1 MRIFNNACVQDPI
14 AFEPTIWPSSIRS
27 KATGEVLLFSRPV
40 SMSRYVTPTI
50 RFGSLV
56 FKHQENI
63 DSQLY
68 KAQGPDSVLVGSI
81 PINLS
86 SGQMS
91 TEQDSGSD
99 PDFDNSKDESTLCKT
114 IVSVRHL
121 SIGRLSTPSDQ
132 RSAHPKVPMKNQK
145 TCTSLR

>member
-1 MRIFNNACVQDPI
+1 
-14 AFEPTIWPSSIRS
+14 
-27 KATGEVLLFSRPV
+27 
-40 SMSRYVTPTI
+40 MSRYVTPTI

-86 SGQMS
+86 LGQMS
-91 TEQDSGSD
+91 TEQDSGND
-99 PDFDNSKDESTLCKT
+99 LDFDNSKDE
-114 IVSVRHL
+114 IHL
-121 SIGRLSTPSDQ
+121 VQDCRVCAAS
-132 RSAHPKVPMKNQK
+132 
-145 TCTSLR
+145 